1 MDVRRF
7 IVGSVVAFIFVSAFE
22 FLFHG
27 VILAGTYEATAEVWR
42 PEGEHKMPFLIG
54 SQLLFAIA
62 AVFFFTRNYQ
72 GRRIGEGVRFGLYV
86 GLILAS
92 VKLAEY
98 CYLPIPGGLLVAWLI
113 ADLLKGLGTGIVAS
127 LIYRPKRIEAV

>member
-27 VILAGTYEATAEVWR
+27 LILAGTYQATAELWR
-42 PEGEHKMPFLIG
+42 PEGEHKLPFLIV

-72 GRRIGEGVRFGLYV
+72 GRGIGEGVRFGLYV

-92 VKLAEY
+92 VKLAD
-98 CYLPIPGGLLVAWLI
+98 CYLPIPGGLLVAWLT